1 MPVRTDDKIRCS
13 FCGKTQDQVKKLIA
27 GSNNV
32 YICDECIDLCAE
44 ILEEEFDS
52 HEEEGPDFSDINLM
66 KPKEIKSFLDD
77 YVIGQDGAKKV
88 LSVAV
93 YNFVIKEKRCLMKHA
108 FSFQKQNN
116 SFFYEAP
123 DYSLRKQSNKIGF
136 LLCGSIAAMYLF
148 SYALQW
154 FLIGIGYQKSTYNEA
169 ISILNYLLNGSVS
182 ILSMLL
188 PAVIFIAIFK
198 LKLTNIIVIERVK
211 PAVGISFFFIGAT
224 ICLLANFP
232 SNWISAM
239 LENFGF
245 QGSSQSIPVVPTIP
259 SYIMNTL
266 ATAVVPPFVEEFLF
280 RGVILSQFRKYGDVF
295 AIIASALLFGLLH
308 RNFSQI
314 VFAFICGL
322 ALGITLVR
330 TNNIW
335 IPVSIHMFV
344 NGFYVLLNIV
354 RFHCSAAVYTAVFYI
369 IILVMIFM
377 SLFSVLYLLL
387 KKKQLSSFQP
397 GMLSVGS
404 SMGNLFANPGILIFL
419 GICIIQSISRLGV
432 F

>member
-1 MPVRTDDKIRCS
+1 
-13 FCGKTQDQVKKLIA
+13 
-27 GSNNV
+27 
-32 YICDECIDLCAE
+32 
-44 ILEEEFDS
+44 
-52 HEEEGPDFSDINLM
+52 
-66 KPKEIKSFLDD
+66 
-77 YVIGQDGAKKV
+77 
-88 LSVAV
+88 
-93 YNFVIKEKRCLMKHA
+93 MKHA

-116 SFFYEAP
+116 SFLYEAP
-123 DYSLRKQSNKIGF
+123 DYSLRKQSHQIGF

>member
-1 MPVRTDDKIRCS
+1 
-13 FCGKTQDQVKKLIA
+13 
-27 GSNNV
+27 
-32 YICDECIDLCAE
+32 
-44 ILEEEFDS
+44 
-52 HEEEGPDFSDINLM
+52 
-66 KPKEIKSFLDD
+66 
-77 YVIGQDGAKKV
+77 
-88 LSVAV
+88 
-93 YNFVIKEKRCLMKHA
+93 MKHV
-108 FSFQKQNN
+108 FPFQKQNN
-116 SFFYEAP
+116 SFLYEAP

-136 LLCGSIAAMYLF
+136 LLCAAIAAMYLF

-154 FLIGIGYQKSTYNEA
+154 FLIGIGYQKSTYNET

-188 PAVIFIAIFK
+188 PAVIFI
-198 LKLTNIIVIERVK
+198 VIKQVK
-211 PAVGISFFFIGAT
+211 PAVGISFFLIGTT

-232 SNWISAM
+232 SNWISAI

-259 SYIMNTL
+259 SYIMNAF

-295 AIIASALLFGLLH
+295 AVIASALLFGLLH

-335 IPVSIHMFV
+335 IPVGIHMFV

-354 RFHCSAAVYTAVFYI
+354 RFHCSATTYAAVFYI
-369 IILVMIFM
+369 IILTMIFM

-387 KKKQLSSFQP
+387 KKKQLSEFRP
-397 GMLSVGS
+397 GALSVGS
-404 SMGNLFANPGILIFL
+404 SMGNLFANPGILIFT

>member
-1 MPVRTDDKIRCS
+1 
-13 FCGKTQDQVKKLIA
+13 
-27 GSNNV
+27 
-32 YICDECIDLCAE
+32 
-44 ILEEEFDS
+44 
-52 HEEEGPDFSDINLM
+52 
-66 KPKEIKSFLDD
+66 
-77 YVIGQDGAKKV
+77 
-88 LSVAV
+88 
-93 YNFVIKEKRCLMKHA
+93 MKHV
-108 FSFQKQNN
+108 FPFQKQNN
-116 SFFYEAP
+116 SFLYEAP

-136 LLCGSIAAMYLF
+136 LLCAAIAAMYLF

-154 FLIGIGYQKSTYNEA
+154 FLIGIGYQKSTYNET

-188 PAVIFIAIFK
+188 PAVIFIVIFK
-198 LKLTNIIVIERVK
+198 LQPTNIIITKQVK
-211 PAVGISFFFIGAT
+211 PAVGISFFLIGTT

-232 SNWISAM
+232 SNWISAI

-259 SYIMNTL
+259 MNAL

-280 RGVILSQFRKYGDVF
+280 RGVILSQFRKYGDFF
-295 AIIASALLFGLLH
+295 AVIASALLFGLLH

-335 IPVSIHMFV
+335 IPVGIHMFV

-354 RFHCSAAVYTAVFYI
+354 RFHCSATTYAAVFY
-369 IILVMIFM
+369 VF
-377 SLFSVLYLLL
+377 LF
-387 KKKQLSSFQP
+387 
-397 GMLSVGS
+397 
-404 SMGNLFANPGILIFL
+404 
-419 GICIIQSISRLGV
+419 CIISAAKEKTIIRISAGSVIRR
-432 F
+432 

>member
-1 MPVRTDDKIRCS
+1 
-13 FCGKTQDQVKKLIA
+13 
-27 GSNNV
+27 
-32 YICDECIDLCAE
+32 
-44 ILEEEFDS
+44 
-52 HEEEGPDFSDINLM
+52 M
-66 KPKEIKSFLDD
+66 KQFP
-77 YVIGQDGAKKV
+77 
-88 LSVAV
+88 
-93 YNFVIKEKRCLMKHA
+93 
-108 FSFQKQNN
+108 FQKQNN
-116 SFFYEAP
+116 SFLYEAP

-136 LLCGSIAAMYLF
+136 LLCAAIAAMYLF

-154 FLIGIGYQKSTYNEA
+154 FLIGIGYQKSTYNET

-188 PAVIFIAIFK
+188 PAVIFIVIFK
-198 LKLTNIIVIERVK
+198 LQTTNIIITKQVK
-211 PAVGISFFFIGAT
+211 PAVGISFFLIGTT

-232 SNWISAM
+232 SNWISAI

-259 SYIMNTL
+259 SYIMNAL

-295 AIIASALLFGLLH
+295 AVIASALLFVLLH
-308 RNFSQI
+308 RNFSLI

-335 IPVSIHMFV
+335 IPVGIHMFV

-354 RFHCSAAVYTAVFYI
+354 RFHCSATTYAAVFYI
-369 IILVMIFM
+369 IILTMIFM

-387 KKKQLSSFQP
+387 KKKQLSEFRP
-397 GMLSVGS
+397 GALSVGS
-404 SMGNLFANPGILIFL
+404 SMGNLFANPGILIFT

>member
-1 MPVRTDDKIRCS
+1 
-13 FCGKTQDQVKKLIA
+13 
-27 GSNNV
+27 
-32 YICDECIDLCAE
+32 
-44 ILEEEFDS
+44 
-52 HEEEGPDFSDINLM
+52 
-66 KPKEIKSFLDD
+66 
-77 YVIGQDGAKKV
+77 
-88 LSVAV
+88 
-93 YNFVIKEKRCLMKHA
+93 
-108 FSFQKQNN
+108 
-116 SFFYEAP
+116 
-123 DYSLRKQSNKIGF
+123 
-136 LLCGSIAAMYLF
+136 MYLF

-154 FLIGIGYQKSTYNEA
+154 FLIGIGYQKSTYNET

-188 PAVIFIAIFK
+188 PAVIFIVIFK
-198 LKLTNIIVIERVK
+198 LQTTNIIITKQVK
-211 PAVGISFFFIGAT
+211 PAVGISFFLIGTT

-232 SNWISAM
+232 SNWISAI

-259 SYIMNTL
+259 SYIMNAL

-295 AIIASALLFGLLH
+295 AVIASALLFGLLH

-335 IPVSIHMFV
+335 IPVGIHMFV

-354 RFHCSAAVYTAVFYI
+354 RFHCSATTYAAVFYI
-369 IILVMIFM
+369 IILTMIFM

-387 KKKQLSSFQP
+387 KKKQLSEFRP
-397 GMLSVGS
+397 GALSVGS
-404 SMGNLFANPGILIFL
+404 SMGNLFANPGILIFT

>member
-1 MPVRTDDKIRCS
+1 
-13 FCGKTQDQVKKLIA
+13 
-27 GSNNV
+27 
-32 YICDECIDLCAE
+32 
-44 ILEEEFDS
+44 
-52 HEEEGPDFSDINLM
+52 
-66 KPKEIKSFLDD
+66 
-77 YVIGQDGAKKV
+77 
-88 LSVAV
+88 
-93 YNFVIKEKRCLMKHA
+93 MKHA

-419 GICIIQSISRLGV
+419 GMCIIQSISRLGV

>member
-1 MPVRTDDKIRCS
+1 
-13 FCGKTQDQVKKLIA
+13 
-27 GSNNV
+27 
-32 YICDECIDLCAE
+32 
-44 ILEEEFDS
+44 
-52 HEEEGPDFSDINLM
+52 
-66 KPKEIKSFLDD
+66 
-77 YVIGQDGAKKV
+77 
-88 LSVAV
+88 
-93 YNFVIKEKRCLMKHA
+93 MKHA

-136 LLCGSIAAMYLF
+136 LLCGAIAAMYLF

-198 LKLTNIIVIERVK
+198 LNLTNIIVTEQVK

-245 QGSSQSIPVVPTIP
+245 SKDSSQYCYPCPFLPLP
-259 SYIMNTL
+259 SYIMNAL

-330 TNNIW
+330 ADNRW

-354 RFHCSAAVYTAVFYI
+354 RFHCSTATYTAVFYI

-387 KKKQLSSFQP
+387 KKKQISEFRPGVLST
-397 GMLSVGS
+397 GS
-404 SMGNLFANPGILIFL
+404 SMVNLFANPGILIFS

>member
-1 MPVRTDDKIRCS
+1 
-13 FCGKTQDQVKKLIA
+13 
-27 GSNNV
+27 
-32 YICDECIDLCAE
+32 
-44 ILEEEFDS
+44 
-52 HEEEGPDFSDINLM
+52 
-66 KPKEIKSFLDD
+66 
-77 YVIGQDGAKKV
+77 
-88 LSVAV
+88 
-93 YNFVIKEKRCLMKHA
+93 
-108 FSFQKQNN
+108 
-116 SFFYEAP
+116 
-123 DYSLRKQSNKIGF
+123 
-136 LLCGSIAAMYLF
+136 MYLF

-154 FLIGIGYQKSTYNEA
+154 FLIGIGYQKSTYNET

-188 PAVIFIAIFK
+188 PAVIFIVIFK
-198 LKLTNIIVIERVK
+198 LQPTNIIITKQVK
-211 PAVGISFFFIGAT
+211 PAVGISFFLIGTT

-232 SNWISAM
+232 SNWISAI

-259 SYIMNTL
+259 SYIMNAF

-295 AIIASALLFGLLH
+295 AVIASALLFGLLH

-335 IPVSIHMFV
+335 IPVGIHMFV

-354 RFHCSAAVYTAVFYI
+354 RFHCSATTYAAVFYI
-369 IILVMIFM
+369 IILTMIFM

-387 KKKQLSSFQP
+387 KKKQLSEFRP
-397 GMLSVGS
+397 GALSVGS
-404 SMGNLFANPGILIFL
+404 SMGNLFANPGILIFT

>member
-1 MPVRTDDKIRCS
+1 M
-13 FCGKTQDQVKKLIA
+13 KL
-27 GSNNV
+27 V
-32 YICDECIDLCAE
+32 
-44 ILEEEFDS
+44 F
-52 HEEEGPDFSDINLM
+52 P
-66 KPKEIKSFLDD
+66 
-77 YVIGQDGAKKV
+77 
-88 LSVAV
+88 
-93 YNFVIKEKRCLMKHA
+93 
-108 FSFQKQNN
+108 FQKQNN
-116 SFFYEAP
+116 SFLYEAP

-136 LLCGSIAAMYLF
+136 LLCAAIAAMYLF

-154 FLIGIGYQKSTYNEA
+154 FLIGIGYQKSTYNET

-188 PAVIFIAIFK
+188 PAVIFIVIFK
-198 LKLTNIIVIERVK
+198 LQPTNIIITKQVK
-211 PAVGISFFFIGAT
+211 PAVGISFFLIGTT

-232 SNWISAM
+232 SNWISAI

-259 SYIMNTL
+259 SYIMNAF

-295 AIIASALLFGLLH
+295 AVIASALLFGLLH

-335 IPVSIHMFV
+335 IPVGIHMFV

-354 RFHCSAAVYTAVFYI
+354 RFHCSATTYAAVFYI
-369 IILVMIFM
+369 IILTMIFM

-387 KKKQLSSFQP
+387 KKKQLSEFRP
-397 GMLSVGS
+397 GALSVGS
-404 SMGNLFANPGILIFL
+404 SMGNLFANPGILIFT

>member
-1 MPVRTDDKIRCS
+1 
-13 FCGKTQDQVKKLIA
+13 
-27 GSNNV
+27 
-32 YICDECIDLCAE
+32 
-44 ILEEEFDS
+44 
-52 HEEEGPDFSDINLM
+52 
-66 KPKEIKSFLDD
+66 
-77 YVIGQDGAKKV
+77 
-88 LSVAV
+88 
-93 YNFVIKEKRCLMKHA
+93 MKHV
-108 FSFQKQNN
+108 FPFQKQNN
-116 SFFYEAP
+116 SFLYEAP

-136 LLCGSIAAMYLF
+136 LLCAAIAAMYLF

-154 FLIGIGYQKSTYNEA
+154 FLIGIGYQKSTYNET

-188 PAVIFIAIFK
+188 PAVIFIVIFK
-198 LKLTNIIVIERVK
+198 LQPTNIIITKQVK
-211 PAVGISFFFIGAT
+211 PAVGISFFLIGTT

-232 SNWISAM
+232 SNWISAI

-259 SYIMNTL
+259 SYIMNAL

-295 AIIASALLFGLLH
+295 AVIASALLFGLLH
-308 RNFSQI
+308 RNLYTFKNFSKI

-335 IPVSIHMFV
+335 IPVGIHMFV

-354 RFHCSAAVYTAVFYI
+354 RFHCSATTYAAVFYI
-369 IILVMIFM
+369 IILAMIFM

-387 KKKQLSSFQP
+387 KKKQLSEFRP
-397 GMLSVGS
+397 GALSVGI
-404 SMGNLFANPGILIFL
+404 SMGNLFANPGILIFT

>member
-1 MPVRTDDKIRCS
+1 MRCH
-13 FCGKTQDQVKKLIA
+13 CR
-27 GSNNV
+27 
-32 YICDECIDLCAE
+32 
-44 ILEEEFDS
+44 
-52 HEEEGPDFSDINLM
+52 
-66 KPKEIKSFLDD
+66 
-77 YVIGQDGAKKV
+77 YV
-88 LSVAV
+88 
-93 YNFVIKEKRCLMKHA
+93 
-108 FSFQKQNN
+108 
-116 SFFYEAP
+116 
-123 DYSLRKQSNKIGF
+123 
-136 LLCGSIAAMYLF
+136 F

-154 FLIGIGYQKSTYNEA
+154 FLIGIGYQKSTYNET

-188 PAVIFIAIFK
+188 PAVIFIVIFK
-198 LKLTNIIVIERVK
+198 LQPTNIIITKQVK
-211 PAVGISFFFIGAT
+211 PAVGISFFLIGTT

-232 SNWISAM
+232 SNWISAI

-259 SYIMNTL
+259 SYIMNAL

-295 AIIASALLFGLLH
+295 AVIASALLFGLLH

-335 IPVSIHMFV
+335 IPVGIHMFV

-354 RFHCSAAVYTAVFYI
+354 RFHCSATTYAAVFYI
-369 IILVMIFM
+369 IILTMIFM

-387 KKKQLSSFQP
+387 KKKQLSEFRP
-397 GMLSVGS
+397 GALSVGS
-404 SMGNLFANPGILIFL
+404 SMGNLFANPGILIFT

>member
-1 MPVRTDDKIRCS
+1 M
-13 FCGKTQDQVKKLIA
+13 
-27 GSNNV
+27 
-32 YICDECIDLCAE
+32 LCA
-44 ILEEEFDS
+44 
-52 HEEEGPDFSDINLM
+52 
-66 KPKEIKSFLDD
+66 
-77 YVIGQDGAKKV
+77 A
-88 LSVAV
+88 
-93 YNFVIKEKRCLMKHA
+93 
-108 FSFQKQNN
+108 
-116 SFFYEAP
+116 
-123 DYSLRKQSNKIGF
+123 
-136 LLCGSIAAMYLF
+136 IAAMYLF

-154 FLIGIGYQKSTYNEA
+154 FLIGIGYQKSTYNET

-188 PAVIFIAIFK
+188 PAVIFIVIFK
-198 LKLTNIIVIERVK
+198 LQPTNIIITKQVK
-211 PAVGISFFFIGAT
+211 PAVGISFFLIGTT

-232 SNWISAM
+232 SNWISAI

-259 SYIMNTL
+259 SYIMNAL

-295 AIIASALLFGLLH
+295 AVIASALLFGLLH

-335 IPVSIHMFV
+335 IPVGIHMFV

-354 RFHCSAAVYTAVFYI
+354 RFHCSATTYAAVFYI
-369 IILVMIFM
+369 IILAMIFM

-387 KKKQLSSFQP
+387 KKKQLSEFRP
-397 GMLSVGS
+397 GALSVGS
-404 SMGNLFANPGILIFL
+404 SMGNLFANPGILIFT

>member
-1 MPVRTDDKIRCS
+1 MP
-13 FCGKTQDQVKKLIA
+13 
-27 GSNNV
+27 
-32 YICDECIDLCAE
+32 
-44 ILEEEFDS
+44 
-52 HEEEGPDFSDINLM
+52 
-66 KPKEIKSFLDD
+66 
-77 YVIGQDGAKKV
+77 
-88 LSVAV
+88 
-93 YNFVIKEKRCLMKHA
+93 
-108 FSFQKQNN
+108 
-116 SFFYEAP
+116 YEAP

-136 LLCGSIAAMYLF
+136 LLCAAIAAMYLF

-154 FLIGIGYQKSTYNEA
+154 FLIGIGYQKSTYNET

-188 PAVIFIAIFK
+188 PAVIFIVIFK
-198 LKLTNIIVIERVK
+198 LQTTNIIITKQVK
-211 PAVGISFFFIGAT
+211 PAVGISFFLIGTT

-232 SNWISAM
+232 SNWISAI

-259 SYIMNTL
+259 SYIMNAL

-295 AIIASALLFGLLH
+295 AVIASALLFGLLH

-335 IPVSIHMFV
+335 IPVGIHMFV

-354 RFHCSAAVYTAVFYI
+354 RFHCSATTYAAVFYI
-369 IILVMIFM
+369 IILTMIFM

-387 KKKQLSSFQP
+387 KKKQLSEFRP
-397 GMLSVGS
+397 GALSVGS
-404 SMGNLFANPGILIFL
+404 SMGNLFANPGILIFT

>member
-1 MPVRTDDKIRCS
+1 
-13 FCGKTQDQVKKLIA
+13 
-27 GSNNV
+27 
-32 YICDECIDLCAE
+32 
-44 ILEEEFDS
+44 
-52 HEEEGPDFSDINLM
+52 
-66 KPKEIKSFLDD
+66 
-77 YVIGQDGAKKV
+77 
-88 LSVAV
+88 
-93 YNFVIKEKRCLMKHA
+93 
-108 FSFQKQNN
+108 
-116 SFFYEAP
+116 
-123 DYSLRKQSNKIGF
+123 
-136 LLCGSIAAMYLF
+136 MYLF

-198 LKLTNIIVIERVK
+198 LNLTNIIVTEQVK

-259 SYIMNTL
+259 SYIMNAL

-354 RFHCSAAVYTAVFYI
+354 RFHCSTATYTAVFYI

-387 KKKQLSSFQP
+387 KKKQISEFRPGVLST
-397 GMLSVGS
+397 GS
-404 SMGNLFANPGILIFL
+404 SMVNLFANPGILIFS

>member
-1 MPVRTDDKIRCS
+1 
-13 FCGKTQDQVKKLIA
+13 
-27 GSNNV
+27 
-32 YICDECIDLCAE
+32 
-44 ILEEEFDS
+44 
-52 HEEEGPDFSDINLM
+52 
-66 KPKEIKSFLDD
+66 
-77 YVIGQDGAKKV
+77 
-88 LSVAV
+88 
-93 YNFVIKEKRCLMKHA
+93 MKHV
-108 FSFQKQNN
+108 FPFQKQNN
-116 SFFYEAP
+116 SFLYEAP
-123 DYSLRKQSNKIGF
+123 DYALRKQSNKIGF
-136 LLCGSIAAMYLF
+136 LLCAAIAAMYLF

-154 FLIGIGYQKSTYNEA
+154 FIIGIGYQKSTYNEA

-188 PAVIFIAIFK
+188 PAVIFMVIFK
-198 LKLTNIIVIERVK
+198 LKPANIIVTERVK
-211 PAVGISFFFIGAT
+211 PAVGISFFLLGTT

-232 SNWISAM
+232 SNWISSI

-259 SYIMNTL
+259 SYIMNVL

-295 AIIASALLFGLLH
+295 AVIASALLFGLLH

-335 IPVSIHMFV
+335 IPVGIHMFV

-354 RFHCSAAVYTAVFYI
+354 RFHCSATTYAAVFYI

-387 KKKQLSSFQP
+387 KKKQLSEFRP
-397 GMLSVGS
+397 GVLSVGS
-404 SMGNLFANPGILIFL
+404 SMGNLFANPGILIFT
-419 GICIIQSISRLGV
+419 GICIIESISRLGV

>member
-1 MPVRTDDKIRCS
+1 
-13 FCGKTQDQVKKLIA
+13 
-27 GSNNV
+27 
-32 YICDECIDLCAE
+32 
-44 ILEEEFDS
+44 
-52 HEEEGPDFSDINLM
+52 
-66 KPKEIKSFLDD
+66 
-77 YVIGQDGAKKV
+77 
-88 LSVAV
+88 
-93 YNFVIKEKRCLMKHA
+93 MKHV
-108 FSFQKQNN
+108 FPFRKQNN
-116 SFFYEAP
+116 SYLYEAP
-123 DYSLRKQSNKIGF
+123 EYSLRKQSNRIGF
-136 LLCGSIAAMYLF
+136 LLCAAIAAMYLF

-154 FLIGIGYQKSTYNEA
+154 FLIGVGYQKSQYNEA

-188 PAVIFIAIFK
+188 PAVIFIVIFK
-198 LKLTNIIVIERVK
+198 LNPTNIIVTERVK
-211 PAVGISFFFIGAT
+211 PGVGISFFFLGAT
-224 ICLLANFP
+224 ACLLANFP

-245 QGSSQSIPVVPTIP
+245 QGSSQPMPVVPTVP
-259 SYIMNTL
+259 SYIMNAL

-280 RGVILSQFRKYGDVF
+280 RGVILSQFRKYGDAF

-354 RFHCSAAVYTAVFYI
+354 RFHFNATIYAAVFYI
-369 IILVMIFM
+369 IILVMLFA
-377 SLFSVLYLLL
+377 SLFSTLYILL
-387 KKKQLSSFQP
+387 KKKQLSRIQP
-397 GMLSVGS
+397 GILSVGT
-404 SMGNLFANPGILIFL
+404 SMGNLFANPGILIFT
-419 GICIIQSISRLGV
+419 GTCIIQSISRLGV

>member
-1 MPVRTDDKIRCS
+1 
-13 FCGKTQDQVKKLIA
+13 
-27 GSNNV
+27 
-32 YICDECIDLCAE
+32 
-44 ILEEEFDS
+44 
-52 HEEEGPDFSDINLM
+52 M
-66 KPKEIKSFLDD
+66 KQFP
-77 YVIGQDGAKKV
+77 
-88 LSVAV
+88 
-93 YNFVIKEKRCLMKHA
+93 
-108 FSFQKQNN
+108 FQKQNN
-116 SFFYEAP
+116 SFLYEAP

-136 LLCGSIAAMYLF
+136 LLCAAIAAMYLF

-154 FLIGIGYQKSTYNEA
+154 FLIGIGYQKSTYNET

-188 PAVIFIAIFK
+188 PAVIFIVIFK
-198 LKLTNIIVIERVK
+198 LQTTNIIITKQVK
-211 PAVGISFFFIGAT
+211 PAVGISFFLIGTT

-232 SNWISAM
+232 SNWISAI

-259 SYIMNTL
+259 SYIMNAL

-280 RGVILSQFRKYGDVF
+280 RGVILSQVRKYGDVF
-295 AIIASALLFGLLH
+295 AVIASALLFGLLH

-335 IPVSIHMFV
+335 IPVGIHMFV

-354 RFHCSAAVYTAVFYI
+354 RFHCSATTYAAVFYI
-369 IILVMIFM
+369 IILTMIFM

-387 KKKQLSSFQP
+387 KKKQLSEFRP
-397 GMLSVGS
+397 GALSVGS
-404 SMGNLFANPGILIFL
+404 SMGNLFANPGILIFT

>member
-1 MPVRTDDKIRCS
+1 
-13 FCGKTQDQVKKLIA
+13 
-27 GSNNV
+27 
-32 YICDECIDLCAE
+32 
-44 ILEEEFDS
+44 
-52 HEEEGPDFSDINLM
+52 
-66 KPKEIKSFLDD
+66 
-77 YVIGQDGAKKV
+77 
-88 LSVAV
+88 
-93 YNFVIKEKRCLMKHA
+93 MKHV
-108 FSFQKQNN
+108 FPFQKQNN
-116 SFFYEAP
+116 SFLYEAP

-136 LLCGSIAAMYLF
+136 LLCAAIAAMYLF

-154 FLIGIGYQKSTYNEA
+154 FLIGIGYQKSTYNET

-188 PAVIFIAIFK
+188 PAVIFIVIFK
-198 LKLTNIIVIERVK
+198 LQPTNIIITKQVK
-211 PAVGISFFFIGAT
+211 PAVGISFFLIGTT

-232 SNWISAM
+232 SNWISAI

-259 SYIMNTL
+259 SYIMNAL

-280 RGVILSQFRKYGDVF
+280 RGVILSQFRKYGDFF
-295 AIIASALLFGLLH
+295 AVIASALLFGLLH

-314 VFAFICGL
+314 VFAFICG
-322 ALGITLVR
+322 ITLVR

-335 IPVSIHMFV
+335 IPVGIHMFV

-354 RFHCSAAVYTAVFYI
+354 RFHCSATTYAAVFYI
-369 IILVMIFM
+369 IILAMIFM

-387 KKKQLSSFQP
+387 KKKQLSEFRP
-397 GMLSVGS
+397 GALSVGS
-404 SMGNLFANPGILIFL
+404 SMGNLFANPGILIFT

-432 F
+432 V

>member
-1 MPVRTDDKIRCS
+1 
-13 FCGKTQDQVKKLIA
+13 
-27 GSNNV
+27 
-32 YICDECIDLCAE
+32 
-44 ILEEEFDS
+44 
-52 HEEEGPDFSDINLM
+52 
-66 KPKEIKSFLDD
+66 
-77 YVIGQDGAKKV
+77 
-88 LSVAV
+88 
-93 YNFVIKEKRCLMKHA
+93 MKHV
-108 FSFQKQNN
+108 FPFQKQNN
-116 SFFYEAP
+116 SFLYEAP
-123 DYSLRKQSNKIGF
+123 EYSLRKQSNKIGF
-136 LLCGSIAAMYLF
+136 LLCAAIAAMYLF

-154 FLIGIGYQKSTYNEA
+154 FLIGIGYQKSPYNEA
-169 ISILNYLLNGSVS
+169 SSILNYLLNGSVS

-188 PAVIFIAIFK
+188 PAVIFIVIFK
-198 LKLTNIIVIERVK
+198 LKPANIIVTERVK
-211 PAVGISFFFIGAT
+211 PAVGSSFFFIGAT

-245 QGSSQSIPVVPTIP
+245 QGSSQSIPMVPTVP
-259 SYIMNTL
+259 SYIMNAL
-266 ATAVVPPFVEEFLF
+266 VTAVVPPFVEEFLF
-280 RGVILSQFRKYGDVF
+280 RGVILSQFRKYGDAF

-354 RFHCSAAVYTAVFYI
+354 RFHCNAIIYAAIFYI
-369 IILVMIFM
+369 IILVMIFA
-377 SLFSVLYLLL
+377 SLFSMLYLLL
-387 KKKQLSSFQP
+387 KRKQLSRLRP
-397 GMLSVGS
+397 GVLSVGS
-404 SMGNLFANPGILIFL
+404 GMGNLFANPGILIFT

>member
-1 MPVRTDDKIRCS
+1 
-13 FCGKTQDQVKKLIA
+13 
-27 GSNNV
+27 
-32 YICDECIDLCAE
+32 
-44 ILEEEFDS
+44 
-52 HEEEGPDFSDINLM
+52 
-66 KPKEIKSFLDD
+66 
-77 YVIGQDGAKKV
+77 
-88 LSVAV
+88 
-93 YNFVIKEKRCLMKHA
+93 
-108 FSFQKQNN
+108 
-116 SFFYEAP
+116 
-123 DYSLRKQSNKIGF
+123 
-136 LLCGSIAAMYLF
+136 
-148 SYALQW
+148 
-154 FLIGIGYQKSTYNEA
+154 
-169 ISILNYLLNGSVS
+169 
-182 ILSMLL
+182 
-188 PAVIFIAIFK
+188 
-198 LKLTNIIVIERVK
+198 
-211 PAVGISFFFIGAT
+211 
-224 ICLLANFP
+224 
-232 SNWISAM
+232 M

-259 SYIMNTL
+259 SYIMNAL
-266 ATAVVPPFVEEFLF
+266 ATAVVPPFVEELLF

-354 RFHCSAAVYTAVFYI
+354 RFHCSAATYTAVFYI

-387 KKKQLSSFQP
+387 KKKQISEFRPGVLST
-397 GMLSVGS
+397 GS
-404 SMGNLFANPGILIFL
+404 SMVNLFANPGILIFA

>member
-1 MPVRTDDKIRCS
+1 
-13 FCGKTQDQVKKLIA
+13 
-27 GSNNV
+27 
-32 YICDECIDLCAE
+32 
-44 ILEEEFDS
+44 
-52 HEEEGPDFSDINLM
+52 
-66 KPKEIKSFLDD
+66 
-77 YVIGQDGAKKV
+77 
-88 LSVAV
+88 
-93 YNFVIKEKRCLMKHA
+93 MKHV
-108 FSFQKQNN
+108 FFFQKQNN
-116 SFFYEAP
+116 SFWSQAP
-123 DYSLRKQSNKIGF
+123 EYSLRKQSNRIGF
-136 LLCGSIAAMYLF
+136 LLCASIAAMYLF

-154 FLIGIGYQKSTYNEA
+154 FLIGVGYQKSPYNEA

-182 ILSMLL
+182 IFSMLL
-188 PAVIFIAIFK
+188 PSVIFIVIFK
-198 LKLTNIIVIERVK
+198 LKPANIIAMERVN
-211 PAVGISFFFIGAT
+211 PAVGISFFFIGST

-245 QGSSQSIPVVPTIP
+245 QGSSQSIPVIPTVP
-259 SYIMNTL
+259 SYIMNAL

-280 RGVILSQFRKYGDVF
+280 RGVILNQFRKYGDTF

-322 ALGITLVR
+322 ALGMALVK

-344 NGFYVLLNIV
+344 NGFYVVLNIV
-354 RFHCSAAVYTAVFYI
+354 RFHCNTTIYAAVFYI
-369 IILVMIFM
+369 IILFM
-377 SLFSVLYLLL
+377 LFVSLFSVLYLLL
-387 KKKQLSSFQP
+387 TKKQLFGFSPSI
-397 GMLSVGS
+397 LSVGS
-404 SMGNLFANPGILIFL
+404 SMGNLFANPGILIFT

>member
-1 MPVRTDDKIRCS
+1 
-13 FCGKTQDQVKKLIA
+13 
-27 GSNNV
+27 
-32 YICDECIDLCAE
+32 
-44 ILEEEFDS
+44 
-52 HEEEGPDFSDINLM
+52 
-66 KPKEIKSFLDD
+66 
-77 YVIGQDGAKKV
+77 
-88 LSVAV
+88 
-93 YNFVIKEKRCLMKHA
+93 MKHV
-108 FSFQKQNN
+108 FPFQKQNN
-116 SFFYEAP
+116 SFLYEAP

-136 LLCGSIAAMYLF
+136 LLCAAIAAMYLF

-154 FLIGIGYQKSTYNEA
+154 FLIGIGYQKSTYNET

-188 PAVIFIAIFK
+188 PAVIFIVIFK
-198 LKLTNIIVIERVK
+198 LQPTNIIITKQVK
-211 PAVGISFFFIGAT
+211 PAVGISFFLIGTT

-232 SNWISAM
+232 SNWISAI

-259 SYIMNTL
+259 SYIMNAL

-295 AIIASALLFGLLH
+295 AVIASALLFGLLH

-335 IPVSIHMFV
+335 IPLGIHMFV

-354 RFHCSAAVYTAVFYI
+354 RFFFFFTTYAAVFYI
-369 IILVMIFM
+369 IILTMIFM

-387 KKKQLSSFQP
+387 KKKQLSEFRP
-397 GMLSVGS
+397 GALSVGS
-404 SMGNLFANPGILIFL
+404 SMGNLFANPGILIFT

>member
-1 MPVRTDDKIRCS
+1 
-13 FCGKTQDQVKKLIA
+13 
-27 GSNNV
+27 
-32 YICDECIDLCAE
+32 
-44 ILEEEFDS
+44 
-52 HEEEGPDFSDINLM
+52 
-66 KPKEIKSFLDD
+66 
-77 YVIGQDGAKKV
+77 
-88 LSVAV
+88 
-93 YNFVIKEKRCLMKHA
+93 MKHV
-108 FSFQKQNN
+108 FPFQKQNN
-116 SFFYEAP
+116 SFLYEAP

-136 LLCGSIAAMYLF
+136 LLCAAIAAMYLF

-154 FLIGIGYQKSTYNEA
+154 FLIGIGYQKSTYNET

-188 PAVIFIAIFK
+188 PAVIFIVIFK
-198 LKLTNIIVIERVK
+198 LQPTNIIITKQVK
-211 PAVGISFFFIGAT
+211 PAVGISFFLIGTT
-224 ICLLANFP
+224 ICLFANFP
-232 SNWISAM
+232 TNCISAI

-259 SYIMNTL
+259 SYIMNAL

-295 AIIASALLFGLLH
+295 AVIASALLFGLLH

-335 IPVSIHMFV
+335 IPVGIHMFV

-354 RFHCSAAVYTAVFYI
+354 RFHCSATTYAAVFYI
-369 IILVMIFM
+369 IILAMIFM

-387 KKKQLSSFQP
+387 KKKQLSEFRP
-397 GMLSVGS
+397 GALSVGS
-404 SMGNLFANPGILIFL
+404 SMGNLFANPGILIFT